1 MKNRALQ
8 YWLLAGLITLLLP
21 CRPATTVAMVTN
33 ELAIATIARPILEND
48 HTYEFTL
55 TITRTTDEWLRWAN
69 GTFQLAVTGGGSYDN
84 LGIELIKDSTDLN
97 LSSYT
102 ITPRIITKT
111 TLTGNKITA
120 ERASI
125 TVLGPKLYTDAFEV
139 KLDTTK
145 PLRVGRFKIYTIDG
159 KPFPAKVTL
168 TWLQPE
174 AYFQTTA
181 YKLQNDS
188 IPWHEG
194 DNNIEMRN
202 RTLYF
207 VEPASRIPTMQIV
220 LCDSTYYE
228 GQRVCRIQWST
239 TSERNSYGYTLW
251 RALLPYGST
260 DINSL
265 KYEQIAAF
273 PGIGQGNSN
282 SPHLYPPYFDSVDV
296 LRGERYFYKVI
307 SMSSDNTVNVDSSGV
322 PIEGICSVTVPYSVI
337 VKAAARQ
344 NPFSEGTAVD
354 YKLDDDV
361 YLTIKVYDP
370 IGKLV
375 TVLMDNKLMKI
386 GHHEVTFEASQFAIQ
401 GMYNI
406 VFVASPIKDESVE
419 LSKAVVK
426 LELMR

>member
-1 MKNRALQ
+1 MKNCVLHCWYKA
-8 YWLLAGLITLLLP
+8 IVLLLLMIGL
-21 CRPATTVAMVTN
+21 PASSSAMAN
-33 ELAIATIARPILEND
+33 ELAIATIARPLLEND
-48 HTYEFTL
+48 HTFEFTL
-55 TITRTTDEWLRWAN
+55 TISRTTDEWLRWAN
-69 GTFQLAVTGGGSYDN
+69 GTFQIAVTGGGPYNN
-84 LGIELIKDSTDLN
+84 LGIEMIKDSTDLN

-102 ITPRIITKT
+102 ITPRIITNT

-120 ERASI
+120 ERVSI

-139 KLDTTK
+139 KLDTAR
-145 PLRVGRFKIYTIDG
+145 PLRVGRFKIYTIDST
-159 KPFPAKVTL
+159 PFPAKVSL
-168 TWLQPE
+168 AWLQPE

-181 YKLQNDS
+181 YKLLNDS

-202 RTLYF
+202 RMLF
-207 VEPASRIPTMQIV
+207 NVEPASRIPTMQIV

-228 GQRVCRIQWST
+228 GQKVARIQWST
-239 TSERNSYGYTLW
+239 TSERNSYGFTLW

-260 DINSL
+260 DPNSL
-265 KYEQIAAF
+265 QYEQIASF
-273 PGIGQGNSN
+273 PGIGQGNTN
-282 SPHLYPPYFDSVDV
+282 SRHLYPPYFDSVDV
-296 LRGERYFYKVI
+296 LRGERYFYKVV
-307 SMSSDNTVNVDSSGV
+307 SMSSDNTVNVDSAGV

-370 IGKLV
+370 IGQLV
-375 TVLMDNKLMKI
+375 TTLMDNKFMKI
-386 GHHEVTFEASQFAIQ
+386 GFHEVNFQASQFAIQ
-401 GMYNI
+401 GMYII